1 MGKMRSGYASVLKI
15 IAKINGFLWL
25 LINDY

>member
-1 MGKMRSGYASVLKI
+1 MGKMRSGYENVLEI

-25 LINDY
+25 LIRVY